1 MTSFWTIIV
10 INFMQE
16 VNIKAEGEGLFEGTG
31 QDTDTL
37 EKQKKVLEEKANRS
51 KVNKKI
57 FEDLEKKA
65 EDEMIR
71 DSEKIKGKARVFGGA
86 KSKKAKDYRQR

>member
-1 MTSFWTIIV
+1 M
-10 INFMQE
+10 
-16 VNIKAEGEGLFEGTG
+16 
-31 QDTDTL
+31 
-37 EKQKKVLEEKANRS
+37 EEKANRS

-71 DSEKIKGKARVFGGA
+71 DSEKIKGKARVFGGG